1 MMIITG
7 LVIGGII
14 IVLILNSMVIIPTF
28 KIGLVRTFKRIPDKN
43 PRKLEPGLRFILP
56 FVQDVLLETAGGE
69 PISTELRKMPLEVTV
84 ISKDNQKIVV
94 GGTLFFKV
102 DPSLVLTFAKLGK
115 DLLKGVVNA
124 IESELGVIAGA
135 QTGDD
140 FIKER
145 QAIQDL
151 VNCVLRMKK
160 PPHQRPEEFQATPED
175 VKPER
180 RLKFYKHYAKPI
192 KNQIK
197 NEKQKKKDI
206 STVEKRFG
214 IDIETFELTKVSFS
228 EEIMKARE
236 QQEKAKLEM
245 KAAEERQEKKIQM
258 LEILLQKGVPVQE
271 AVNLVESSSGAAE
284 RKIISVEGGGSSL
297 ETAAAI
303 IAGGGK
309 K

>member
-1 MMIITG
+1 MMTIITG
-7 LVIGGII
+7 LIIGGII

-28 KIGLVRTFKRIPDKN
+28 KIGLVRTFGKLSG
-43 PRKLEPGLRFILP
+43 RKLEPGLRFILP

-102 DPSLVLTFAKLGK
+102 DPSLVLVFAKLGK

-197 NEKQKKKDI
+197 NEKKKKDI

-214 IDIETFELTKVSFS
+214 IDVETFELTKVSFS

-245 KAAEERQEKKIQM
+245 KAAEERQEKKLKL
-258 LEILLQKGVPVQE
+258 LEELLQKGVPVRE
-271 AVNLVESSSGAAE
+271 AINLVESSSGAAE